1 MISVVELVSNF
12 AIYIIQT
19 MGYWGVFIGMT
30 LESACIPIPSEI
42 IMTFS
47 GYVVWQGTTNMTLL
61 GITLIGA
68 VGNLIG
74 SLIAYFVGLKGG
86 RPFLEK
92 YGKYILIS
100 HSKLE
105 LADRWFE
112 RYGWEAVL
120 ISRMLPVIR
129 TFISLPAGIANMDLK
144 KFSLYTF
151 IGSLPWSFALAY
163 IGVHLGPNW
172 DVIESY
178 FHIMDIGV
186 FIGILGL
193 IVYLVLK
200 YRSNSKKP
208 TNDQKNQIQDKKK
221 MRDDN

>member
-92 YGKYILIS
+92 YGKYIFIS

-120 ISRMLPVIR
+120 ISGMLPVIR

-151 IGSLPWSFALAY
+151 IGSIPWSFALAY
-163 IGVHLGPNW
+163 IGVQLGPNW
-172 DVIESY
+172 EVIESY

-186 FIGILGL
+186 FIGIVGL
-193 IVYLVLK
+193 IIYLVLS
-200 YRSNSKKP
+200 YRSKSKTTVSEPEKQ
-208 TNDQKNQIQDKKK
+208 NKNRKI
-221 MRDDN
+221 RDDN